1 MVVIL
6 SGCLLVLLSFGIR
19 SSFGLFLQPMTSD
32 LGWGREIF
40 AFAVALQ
47 NLLWGISQ
55 PIAGAIA
62 DRYGFGRVI
71 AVGGLLYAA
80 GVSLMAYSTDP
91 IWFSFSAGVLIGL
104 ALSGTS
110 FSVVLA
116 AFARAVPAEKR
127 SMALGVGTAAGS
139 LGQFLLVPLGQAFL
153 STYGWS
159 TALLL
164 LGATSLIMIPLA
176 VPLVTTTKP
185 MKHDDQSLRDAIRQ
199 ASGHSSYWYLT
210 CGFYVCGFQVAFI
223 AAHLPAYLSDF
234 GLAPE
239 LGAWAIA
246 LVGLF
251 NVIGSFSAGIL
262 GGRYSKKYLLSGI
275 YVARSVVI
283 ALFVISPPTTVST
296 LIFAALIGILWLSTV
311 PLTSGLVGQMF
322 GVRYMAT
329 LFGAVFFSHQL
340 GSFCGVW
347 LGGAL
352 FDATGAYH
360 TIWWISVA
368 LGLMSALLHWPI
380 DERPV
385 TRLVASTT

>member
-19 SSFGLFLQPMTSD
+19 SGFGLFLQPMTSD
-32 LGWGREIF
+32 LGWGREVF
-40 AFAVALQ
+40 AFAVAVQ

-62 DRYGFGRVI
+62 DRFGFGRVI
-71 AVGGLLYAA
+71 VVGGLLYAA
-80 GVSLMAYSTDP
+80 GVLLMAYSTDP
-91 IWFSFSAGVLIGL
+91 IWFNFSAGVLVGL

-127 SMALGVGTAAGS
+127 SVALGLGTAAGS
-139 LGQFLLVPLGQAFL
+139 LGQFLVVPLGQAFL
-153 STYGWS
+153 SAYGWS

-164 LGATSLIMIPLA
+164 LGVTALIMVPLGLPLA
-176 VPLVTTTKP
+176 TTKGP
-185 MKHDDQSLRDAIRQ
+185 GQQDDQSLRDAVRQ

-223 AAHLPAYLSDF
+223 ATHLPAYLSDF

-251 NVIGSFSAGIL
+251 NVVGSFTAGIL

-283 ALFVISPPTTVST
+283 ALFVISPPTTGST

-322 GVRYMAT
+322 GARYMAT
-329 LFGAVFFSHQL
+329 LFGVVFFSHQL